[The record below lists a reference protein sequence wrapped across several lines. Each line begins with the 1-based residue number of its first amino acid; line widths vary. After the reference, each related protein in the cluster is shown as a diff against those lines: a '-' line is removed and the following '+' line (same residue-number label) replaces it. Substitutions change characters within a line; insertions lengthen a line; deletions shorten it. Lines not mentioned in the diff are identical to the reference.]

1 MSKAEKFIKDCTRNC
16 SNELCAVED
25 RFGKKVIS
33 YHEWLT
39 PDQALKA
46 VEIAKEEIR
55 EELLEGIKTDA
66 FQYIKE
72 HIKHCSNI
80 SHNNIQYGSIE
91 FTQPWLTLTEAR
103 RAVIIA
109 EDNIIEKAAKWI
121 GTHLLSASCGEEQ
134 IKNFYKDMK
143 EI

>member
-1 MSKAEKFIKDCTRNC
+1 MSKVDKFILENTNDGSIDIIGWNKNG
-16 SNELCAVED
+16 LPIY
-25 RFGKKVIS
+25 KP
-33 YHEWLT
+33 WLT
-39 PDQALKA
+39 PEQALKA

-80 SHNNIQYGSIE
+80 SHHNTQYGSIE
-91 FTQPWLTLTEAR
+91 FTQSWLTPTEAR
-103 RAVIIA
+103 RAIIIA
-109 EDNIIEKAAKWI
+109 ENNIIEKAAKWI
-121 GTHLLSASCGEEQ
+121 GTHLLSASCGREQ
-134 IKNFYKDMK
+134 IENFYKDMK